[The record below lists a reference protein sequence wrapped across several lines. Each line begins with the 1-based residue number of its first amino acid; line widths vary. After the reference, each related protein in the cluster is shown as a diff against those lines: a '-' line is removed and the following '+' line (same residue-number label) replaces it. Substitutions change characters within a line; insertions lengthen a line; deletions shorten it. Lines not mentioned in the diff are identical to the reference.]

1 MVFRSI
7 CTIFAGSNPTINNY
21 KTMKRTILL
30 FLSVMMTVIMTA
42 GDVTPQQ
49 ALQQAQKFLQQ
60 TPSGMKRSQ
69 AEVPQLKM
77 AGRVSGLYVFNAE
90 QNQGY
95 VIVSNDDR
103 TTPILGYSETGTL
116 DPDNM
121 PCNMCAWLQ
130 GYADEIAWLNEHNVQ
145 PITIPVGR
153 RTPSAVKTPIAPLV
167 KTHWNQN
174 SPYNDNCP
182 EYTEGYKAATGCV
195 ATAMAQVMKYHE
207 YANMLPD
214 EIPGYTTGSYS
225 IPVAALPRTTFDWD
239 NMKTEYTF
247 SYNSTTEQ
255 YDIPD
260 FTNDEG
266 KAVALLMQYCGAAVK
281 MDYGY
286 ESSAYLDIIADV
298 LKNYF
303 GYNATTQTAARS
315 VYSYAEWIEIIYH
328 ELKQGRPVLYGGQ
341 SSGGGHE
348 FVCDGY
354 QGEDFF
360 HINWGWGGL
369 SDNYFKLS
377 ALDSDQQGIGGSS
390 STDGYYYGQVAVI
403 GLQKPSDEGTV
414 LGIEPHNIN
423 LTCSSISCVDGAAVG
438 EEVDIT
444 LNVINNTDQDFSGD
458 IYVGI
463 KYDESSFGLLAGSL
477 FEISAWGTKNCTVK
491 TTFNNEGTY
500 NLVFFFPNQYGTYF
514 TDGQV
519 RKTITITAGGG
530 GLPTSDDVD
539 LTASVKSIENANA
552 GLTEV
557 YGTANDKDINAVI
570 TITNPSATTNYY
582 GTFVV
587 YMRSVD
593 YPDYYYYNW
602 RNIWIPA
609 GGSYDFKYTASDM
622 YLPLNY
628 QFSTFYQKAGALT
641 TETNIGSAFSFLPGI
656 LAYQADG
663 TKSAVKATSSYSV
676 PANAVAV
683 DMSGAG
689 VTTVTKNSNPN
700 TLYILKKSDS
710 VPGGL
715 DNVVTLN
722 NDGSYSSKEITLT
735 DGNDFYSPID
745 FTAKDIEFTYANDR
759 WADGANGWNTIML
772 PFDVTSVTA
781 NGTDID
787 WFHSGS
793 ETNKQFWLKKFVSD
807 EPGVV
812 NFDFTNEMKANT
824 PYIIALPGNHWSS
837 DYDLSG
843 KTIKFI
849 GQDVTIHKN
858 GELSSVTGSNYRF
871 IGTTVTDATSDIYII
886 NDAGNQFV
894 LDDGCAPFRA
904 YFKPGTFDS
913 AVTSLS
919 INNGGGTTGI
929 ETMSEVRG
937 VMSDVWYDL
946 QGRRV
951 ENPTKGVYIKNGK
964 LFIKK

>member
-1 MVFRSI
+1 
-7 CTIFAGSNPTINNY
+7 
-21 KTMKRTILL
+21 
-30 FLSVMMTVIMTA
+30 MMTVIMTA

-77 AGRVSGLYVFNAE
+77 AGRISGLYVFNAE

-103 TTPILGYSETGTL
+103 TAPILGYSETGTL

-121 PCNMCAWLQ
+121 PCNMRAWLQ
-130 GYADEIAWLNEHNVQ
+130 GYADEIAWLNEHNIQ
-145 PITIPVGR
+145 LTGIATLPR
-153 RTPSAVKTPIAPLV
+153 RTPSAVKAPIAPLV
-167 KTHWNQN
+167 KTHWNQG

-182 EYTEGYKAATGCV
+182 EYTSGEKSVTGCV
-195 ATAMAQVMKYHE
+195 ATAMAQAMYYHQF
-207 YANMLPD
+207 ANMTG
-214 EIPGYTTGSYS
+214 EIPGYTTGSYG
-225 IPVAALPRTTFDWD
+225 INVAALPAVDFDWA
-239 NMKTEYTF
+239 NMQLEYTG
-247 SYNSTTEQ
+247 SETDEQ
-255 YDIPD
+255 
-260 FTNDEG
+260 
-266 KAVALLMQYCGAAVK
+266 KAAVALLMQYCGAAVE
-281 MDYGY
+281 MDYGP
-286 ESSAYLDIIADV
+286 ESGASLSIIANV

-328 ELKQGRPVLYGGQ
+328 ELKQKRPVLYGGQ

-360 HINWGWGGL
+360 HINWGWSGI

-377 ALDSDQQGIGGSS
+377 ALDPDQQGIGGST

-414 LGIEPHNIN
+414 LGIEPHKIN
-423 LTCSSISCVDGAAVG
+423 LTCSSISCVDEAAVG

-444 LNVINNTDQDFSGD
+444 LNVTNNTNQDFSGD

-491 TTFNNEGTY
+491 ATFNNEGTY
-500 NLVFFFPNQYGTYF
+500 NLVFFFPNQYGNYF

-582 GTFVV
+582 GTYIVF
-587 YMRSVD
+587 MRSVA
-593 YPDYYYYNW
+593 YPDDCYYYYW

-609 GGSYDFKYTASDM
+609 GGSYDFMFKAPGY
-622 YLPLNY
+622 PLNLDY

-656 LAYQADG
+656 FAYQADG
-663 TKSAVKATSSYSV
+663 TKTSTKAVGTNY
-676 PANAVAV
+676 NALDDILAV
-683 DMSGAG
+683 DMSGSGITSATSAEPNCLFIIGDGDESPIG
-689 VTTVTKNSNPN
+689 V
-700 TLYILKKSDS
+700 
-710 VPGGL
+710 G
-715 DNVVTLN
+715 NVVVKS
-722 NDGSYSSKEITLT
+722 GSSYTATNIELT
-735 DGNDFYSPID
+735 DGSDFYSPVD
-745 FTAKDIEFTYANDR
+745 FTATNIVFTYNNNR
-759 WADGANGWNTIML
+759 WADGTNGWNTIML
-772 PFDVTSVTA
+772 PYDVSFVKADETI
-781 NGTDID
+781 ID
-787 WFHSGS
+787 WFHSS
-793 ETNKQFWLKKFVSD
+793 TQTDKQFWVKQFVSD

-812 NFDFTNEMKANT
+812 NFGFADEMKANT
-824 PYIIALPGNHWSS
+824 PYIVALPGDHWG
-837 DYDLSG
+837 DAYNLSG

-849 GQDVTIHKN
+849 GQNVTVHKN
-858 GELSSVTGSNYRF
+858 GEMHSVTGTNYRF
-871 IGTTVTDATSDIYII
+871 IGTTVKDATSDIYTI
-886 NDAGNQFV
+886 NDDGNLFV

-904 YFKPGTFDS
+904 YFKSGTYDS
-913 AVTSLS
+913 TVSSLS
-919 INNGGGTTGI
+919 IGNGGGTTGI
-929 ETMSEVRG
+929 ETMSDVRDM
-937 VMSDVWYDL
+937 MSDVWYDL

>member
-1 MVFRSI
+1 
-7 CTIFAGSNPTINNY
+7 
-21 KTMKRTILL
+21 MKRTILL
-30 FLSVMMTVIMTA
+30 FLLVMMTVIMTA

-60 TPSGMKRSQ
+60 TPLGMKRSQ

-103 TTPILGYSETGTL
+103 TAPILGYSETGTL

-121 PCNMCAWLQ
+121 PCNMRAWLQ
-130 GYADEIAWLNEHNVQ
+130 GYADEIAWLNEHNIQ
-145 PITIPVGR
+145 LTGIATLPR

-225 IPVAALPRTTFDWD
+225 IPVAALPRTTFDWA
-239 NMKTEYTF
+239 NMLNEYTF

-255 YDIPD
+255 YDIPN
-260 FTNDEG
+260 FTDDEG
-266 KAVALLMQYCGAAVK
+266 KAVAKLMQYCGAAVE
-281 MDYGY
+281 MDYGPS
-286 ESSAYLDIIADV
+286 SSAILSIIADV
-298 LKNYF
+298 MKNVF
-303 GYNATTQTAARS
+303 GYNATTQTAPRS

-360 HINWGWGGL
+360 HINWGWGGM

-390 STDGYYYGQVAVI
+390 STDGYHYGQIAVV

-414 LGIEPHNIN
+414 LDIEPHNIN
-423 LTCSSISCVDGAAVG
+423 LTCSSISCVDEAAVG

-444 LNVINNTDQDFSGD
+444 LNVTNKMDQDFSGD

-463 KYDESSFGLLAGSL
+463 RYGDSEPYSFGLLAGSL
-477 FEISAWGTKNCTVK
+477 FEISAHGTKDCTVK
-491 TTFNNEGTY
+491 ATFNNEGTY
-500 NLVFFFPNQYGTYF
+500 NLVFFYPNQYGSYF
-514 TDGQV
+514 TDTQV

-552 GLTEV
+552 GMTEV

-582 GTFVV
+582 GKV
-587 YMRSVD
+587 YVYLRPVA
-593 YPDYYYYNW
+593 YPEAYYYYW
-602 RNIWIPA
+602 RYLWIPA
-609 GGSYDFKYTASDM
+609 GGSYDFKFTASG
-622 YLPLNY
+622 YPLNLDY
-628 QFSTFYQKAGALT
+628 QFSTSYQKAGAFT
-641 TETNIGSAFSFLPGI
+641 SETNIGSAFSFLPGI
-656 LAYQADG
+656 FAYTADG
-663 TKSAVKATSSYSV
+663 TKTATKATGTFYDA
-676 PANAVAV
+676 PNDIFAV
-683 DMSGAG
+683 DISGAG
-689 VTTVTKNSNPN
+689 ITSATSAEPN
-700 TLYILKKSDS
+700 CLFIIGNGEDSPIGVGNTIVKSGSTYTATNIELK
-710 VPGGL
+710 
-715 DNVVTLN
+715 
-722 NDGSYSSKEITLT
+722 DGY
-735 DGNDFYSPID
+735 DFYSPVD
-745 FTAKDIEFTYANDR
+745 FTASNIEFTYYNDR
-759 WADGANGWNTIML
+759 WADGTNGWNTIML
-772 PFDVTSVTA
+772 PYDVSYVKA
-781 NGTDID
+781 GEAVID
-787 WFHSGS
+787 WFHSS
-793 ETNKQFWLKKFVSD
+793 SDTDKQFWVKEFVSD

-812 NFDFTNEMKANT
+812 NFGFAEEMKANT
-824 PYIIALPGNHWSS
+824 PYIIALPGNHWGAE
-837 DYDLSG
+837 YDLSG
-843 KTIKFI
+843 KEIKFI
-849 GQDVTIHKN
+849 GQDVTVHKN
-858 GELSSVTGSNYRF
+858 GEMQSVTGTNYRF
-871 IGTTVTDATSDIYII
+871 IGTTVTDATSDIYTI
-886 NDAGNQFV
+886 NAEGNQFV
-894 LDDGCAPFRA
+894 QDDSCAPFRA

-913 AVTSLS
+913 AVGSLS
-919 INNGGGTTGI
+919 IGNGDETTGI
-929 ETMSEVRG
+929 KEIDNGKLTIDNWAG
-937 VMSDVWYDL
+937 AWYDL

-951 ENPTKGVYIKNGK
+951 ENPTKGVYIKNGR

>member
-1 MVFRSI
+1 
-7 CTIFAGSNPTINNY
+7 
-21 KTMKRTILL
+21 MKRTILL

-77 AGRVSGLYVFNAE
+77 AGRISGLYVFNAE

-103 TTPILGYSETGTL
+103 TAPILGYSETGSL

-121 PCNMCAWLQ
+121 PCNMRAWLQ
-130 GYADEIAWLNEHNVQ
+130 GYADEIAWLNEHNIQ
-145 PITIPVGR
+145 LTGIATLPR
-153 RTPSAVKTPIAPLV
+153 RTASAVKEPIAPLV
-167 KTHWNQN
+167 KTHWNQG

-182 EYTEGYKAATGCV
+182 EYTSGEKSVTGCV
-195 ATAMAQVMKYHE
+195 ATAMAQAMYYHQF
-207 YANMLPD
+207 ANMTG

-225 IPVAALPRTTFDWD
+225 INVAALPAVDFDWA
-239 NMKTEYTF
+239 NMQLEYTG
-247 SYNSTTEQ
+247 SETDEQ
-255 YDIPD
+255 
-260 FTNDEG
+260 
-266 KAVALLMQYCGAAVK
+266 KAAVALLMQYCGAAVE
-281 MDYGY
+281 MDYGP
-286 ESSAYLDIIADV
+286 ESGASLSIIANV

-328 ELKQGRPVLYGGQ
+328 ELKQKRPVLYGGQ

-360 HINWGWGGL
+360 HINWGWGGI

-377 ALDSDQQGIGGSS
+377 ALDPDQQGIGGSS

-414 LGIEPHNIN
+414 LGVEPHNIN
-423 LTCSSISCVDGAAVG
+423 LTCSSISCVDVAAVG

-444 LNVINNTDQDFSGD
+444 LNVTNNTNQEFSGD

-463 KYDESSFGLLAGSL
+463 RYGDSEPYGFGLLAGSL
-477 FEISAWGTKNCTVK
+477 FEIAAWGTKNCTVK
-491 TTFNNEGTY
+491 AAFSSAGTY
-500 NLVFFFPNQYGTYF
+500 NLVFFYPTQYGNYY
-514 TDGQV
+514 TDGVV

-530 GLPTSDDVD
+530 ALPTSDDID
-539 LTASVKSIENANA
+539 LTVSVKSIENANA

-570 TITNPSATTNYY
+570 TITNPSATANYY

-587 YMRSVD
+587 FMRPVA

-602 RNIWIPA
+602 NNIWIPA
-609 GGSYDFKYTASDM
+609 GGSYDFMFKAPGYP
-622 YLPLNY
+622 LNLNY

-656 LAYQADG
+656 FAYQADG
-663 TKSAVKATSSYSV
+663 TKTSTKAVGTNY
-676 PANAVAV
+676 NALDDILAV
-683 DMSGAG
+683 DMSGSGITSATSAEPNCLFIIGDGDESPIG
-689 VTTVTKNSNPN
+689 V
-700 TLYILKKSDS
+700 
-710 VPGGL
+710 G
-715 DNVVTLN
+715 NVVVKS
-722 NDGSYSSKEITLT
+722 GSSYTATNIELT
-735 DGNDFYSPID
+735 DGSDFYSPVD
-745 FTAKDIEFTYANDR
+745 FTASNIEFTYYNDR
-759 WADGANGWNTIML
+759 WADGTNGWNTIML
-772 PFDVTSVTA
+772 PYDVSFVKADETI
-781 NGTDID
+781 ID
-787 WFHSGS
+787 WFHSS
-793 ETNKQFWLKKFVSD
+793 TQTDKQFWVKQFVSD

-812 NFDFTNEMKANT
+812 NFGFADEMKANT
-824 PYIIALPGNHWSS
+824 PYIVALPGDHWG
-837 DYDLSG
+837 DAYNLSG

-849 GQDVTIHKN
+849 GQNVTVHKN
-858 GELSSVTGSNYRF
+858 GEMHSVTGTNYRF
-871 IGTTVTDATSDIYII
+871 IGTTVKDATSDIYTI
-886 NDAGNQFV
+886 NDDGNLFV

-904 YFKPGTFDS
+904 YFKSGTYDS
-913 AVTSLS
+913 TVSSLS
-919 INNGGGTTGI
+919 IGNGGGTTGI
-929 ETMSEVRG
+929 ETMSDVRG
-937 VMSDVWYDL
+937 MMSDVWYDL
-946 QGRRV
+946 QGRCV

>member
-1 MVFRSI
+1 
-7 CTIFAGSNPTINNY
+7 
-21 KTMKRTILL
+21 MKRTILL

-103 TTPILGYSETGTL
+103 TAPILGYSETGTL

-121 PCNMCAWLQ
+121 PCNMRAWLQ
-130 GYADEIAWLNEHNVQ
+130 GYADEIAWLNEHNIQ
-145 PITIPVGR
+145 LTGIATLPR
-153 RTPSAVKTPIAPLV
+153 RTASAVKAPIAPLV
-167 KTHWNQN
+167 QTHWNQG

-182 EYTEGYKAATGCV
+182 EYKSGEKSVTGCV
-195 ATAMAQVMKYHE
+195 ATAMAQAMYYHQF
-207 YANMLPD
+207 ANMTG
-214 EIPGYTTGSYS
+214 EIPGYTTGSYG
-225 IPVAALPRTTFDWD
+225 INVAALPAVDFDWA
-239 NMKTEYTF
+239 NMQLEYTG
-247 SYNSTTEQ
+247 SETDEQ
-255 YDIPD
+255 
-260 FTNDEG
+260 
-266 KAVALLMQYCGAAVK
+266 KAAVAKLMQYCGAAVE
-281 MDYGY
+281 MDYGP
-286 ESSAYLDIIADV
+286 SSGASLSIIANV
-298 LKNYF
+298 MKNCF

-315 VYSYAEWIEIIYH
+315 VYSYVEWIEIIYH

-390 STDGYYYGQVAVI
+390 STDGYYYGQVAVV

-444 LNVINNTDQDFSGD
+444 LNVTNNTNQDFSGD

-500 NLVFFFPNQYGTYF
+500 NLVFFYPTKFGNYY
-514 TDGQV
+514 TDGVV

-530 GLPTSDDVD
+530 GLPTSDNIE
-539 LTASVKSIENANA
+539 LTASVKSIEYANA
-552 GLTEV
+552 GMTEV

-570 TITNPSATTNYY
+570 TITNPSATANYY
-582 GTFVV
+582 GTYIV
-587 YMRSVD
+587 YMRSVA
-593 YPDYYYYNW
+593 YPDGCYYYCWN
-602 RNIWIPA
+602 NIWIPA
-609 GGSYDFKYTASDM
+609 GGSYDFMFKAPGY
-622 YLPLNY
+622 PLNLDY
-628 QFSTFYQKAGALT
+628 QFSTSYQKAGALT

-656 LAYQADG
+656 FAYQADG
-663 TKSAVKATSSYSV
+663 TKTATKAAGTFYGA
-676 PANAVAV
+676 PDDIFAV
-683 DMSGAG
+683 DISGAG
-689 VTTVTKNSNPN
+689 ITAATSAEPN
-700 TLYILKKSDS
+700 CLFIIGNGEDSPIGVGNTIVKS
-710 VPGGL
+710 
-715 DNVVTLN
+715 
-722 NDGSYSSKEITLT
+722 GSSYTATNIELT
-735 DGNDFYSPID
+735 DGNDFYSPVD
-745 FTAKDIEFTYANDR
+745 FTASNIEFTYYNDR
-759 WADGANGWNTIML
+759 WADGTNGWNTIML

-793 ETNKQFWLKKFVSD
+793 ETNKQFWLKKFTGDDTSTPKVY
-807 EPGVV
+807 
-812 NFDFTNEMKANT
+812 FDYTDEMKANT
-824 PYIIALPGNHWSS
+824 PYIIALPGNHWGAE
-837 DYDLSG
+837 YDLSG
-843 KTIKFI
+843 KDIKFI
-849 GQDVTIHKN
+849 GQDVTVHKN
-858 GELSSVTGSNYRF
+858 GEMQSVTGTNYRF
-871 IGTTVTDATSDIYII
+871 IGTTVTDATSDIYTI
-886 NDAGNQFV
+886 NAAGNKFET
-894 LDDGCAPFRA
+894 DNGCAPFRA
-904 YFKPGTFDS
+904 YFKSGTYDS
-913 AVTSLS
+913 TVSSLS
-919 INNGGGTTGI
+919 IGNGGGTTGI
-929 ETMSEVRG
+929 ETMSDVRS

-951 ENPTKGVYIKNGK
+951 ENPTKGVYIKNGRK
-964 LFIKK
+964 VVIK

>member
-1 MVFRSI
+1 MSLIIFN
-7 CTIFAGSNPTINNY
+7 FAGSNPTINNY

-103 TTPILGYSETGTL
+103 TAPILGYSETGTL

-121 PCNMCAWLQ
+121 PCNMRAWLQ
-130 GYADEIAWLNEHNVQ
+130 GYADEIAWLNEHNIQ
-145 PITIPVGR
+145 LTGIATLPR
-153 RTPSAVKTPIAPLV
+153 RTPSAVKAPIAPLV
-167 KTHWNQN
+167 KTHWNQG
-174 SPYNDNCP
+174 SPYNDKCP
-182 EYTEGYKAATGCV
+182 EYKSGEKSVTGCV
-195 ATAMAQVMKYHE
+195 ATAMAQAMYYHQF
-207 YANMLPD
+207 ANMTG
-214 EIPGYTTGSYS
+214 EIPGYTTGSYG
-225 IPVAALPRTTFDWD
+225 INVAALPAVDFDWA
-239 NMKTEYTF
+239 NMQLEYTG
-247 SYNSTTEQ
+247 SETDEQ
-255 YDIPD
+255 
-260 FTNDEG
+260 
-266 KAVALLMQYCGAAVK
+266 KAAVAKLMQYCGAAVE
-281 MDYGY
+281 MDYGP
-286 ESSAYLDIIADV
+286 SSGASLSIIANV
-298 LKNYF
+298 MKNCF

-423 LTCSSISCVDGAAVG
+423 LTCSSISCVDAAAVG

-444 LNVINNTDQDFSGD
+444 LKVTNNTNQDFSGD

-500 NLVFFFPNQYGTYF
+500 NLVFFYPTKFGNYY
-514 TDGQV
+514 TDGVV

-530 GLPTSDDVD
+530 GLPTSDNIE
-539 LTASVKSIENANA
+539 LTASVKSIEYANA
-552 GLTEV
+552 GMTEV

-570 TITNPSATTNYY
+570 TITNPSATANYY
-582 GTFVV
+582 GTYIV
-587 YMRSVD
+587 YMRSVA
-593 YPDYYYYNW
+593 YPDGCYYYCWN
-602 RNIWIPA
+602 NIWIPA
-609 GGSYDFKYTASDM
+609 GGSYDFMFKAPGY
-622 YLPLNY
+622 PLNLDY
-628 QFSTFYQKAGALT
+628 QFSTLYQKAGAFT
-641 TETNIGSAFSFLPGI
+641 SETNIGSAFSFLPGI
-656 LAYQADG
+656 FAYQADG
-663 TKSAVKATSSYSV
+663 TKTATKAAGTFYGA
-676 PANAVAV
+676 PDDIFAV
-683 DMSGAG
+683 DISGAG
-689 VTTVTKNSNPN
+689 ITAATSAEPN
-700 TLYILKKSDS
+700 CLFIIGNGEDSPIGVGNTIVKS
-710 VPGGL
+710 
-715 DNVVTLN
+715 
-722 NDGSYSSKEITLT
+722 GSSYTATNIELT
-735 DGNDFYSPID
+735 DGNDFYSPVD
-745 FTAKDIEFTYANDR
+745 FTASNIEFTYYNDR
-759 WADGANGWNTIML
+759 WADGTNGWNTIML

-793 ETNKQFWLKKFVSD
+793 ETNKQFWLKKFTGDDTSTPKVY
-807 EPGVV
+807 
-812 NFDFTNEMKANT
+812 FDYTDEMKANT
-824 PYIIALPGNHWSS
+824 PYIIALPGNHWGAE
-837 DYDLSG
+837 YDLSG
-843 KTIKFI
+843 KDIKFI
-849 GQDVTIHKN
+849 GQDVTVHKN
-858 GELSSVTGSNYRF
+858 GEMQSVTGTNYRF
-871 IGTTVTDATSDIYII
+871 IGTTVTDATSDIYTI
-886 NDAGNQFV
+886 NAAGNKFET
-894 LDDGCAPFRA
+894 DNGCAPFRA
-904 YFKPGTFDS
+904 YFKSGTYDS
-913 AVTSLS
+913 TVSSLS
-919 INNGGGTTGI
+919 IGNGGGTTGI
-929 ETMSEVRG
+929 ETMSDVRS

-951 ENPTKGVYIKNGK
+951 ENPTKGVYIKNGRK
-964 LFIKK
+964 VVIK

>member
-1 MVFRSI
+1 MSLIIFN
-7 CTIFAGSNPTINNY
+7 FAGSNPTINNY

-77 AGRVSGLYVFNAE
+77 VGRVSGLYVFNAE

-103 TTPILGYSETGTL
+103 TAPILGYSETGTL

-121 PCNMCAWLQ
+121 PCNMRAWLQ
-130 GYADEIAWLNEHNVQ
+130 GYADEIAWLNEHNIQ
-145 PITIPVGR
+145 LTGIATLPR
-153 RTPSAVKTPIAPLV
+153 RTPSAVKAPIAPLV

-195 ATAMAQVMKYHE
+195 ATAMAQAMYYHQF
-207 YANMLPD
+207 ANMTG

-225 IPVAALPRTTFDWD
+225 INVAALPAVDFDWA
-239 NMKTEYTF
+239 NMQLEYTG
-247 SYNSTTEQ
+247 SETDEQ
-255 YDIPD
+255 
-260 FTNDEG
+260 
-266 KAVALLMQYCGAAVK
+266 KAAVAKLMQYCGAAVK

-315 VYSYAEWIEIIYH
+315 VYSYAEWIEIVYH

-390 STDGYYYGQVAVI
+390 STDGYYYGQVAVV

-423 LTCSSISCVDGAAVG
+423 LTCSSISCVDEAAVG

-491 TTFNNEGTY
+491 ATFNNEGTY
-500 NLVFFFPNQYGTYF
+500 NLVFFYPNQYGTYS
-514 TDGQV
+514 TNGQV

-530 GLPTSDDVD
+530 GLPTSDDIE
-539 LTASVKSIENANA
+539 LTASIKSIENANA
-552 GLTEV
+552 GMTEV

-656 LAYQADG
+656 FAYQADG

-735 DGNDFYSPID
+735 DGNDFYPPVD
-745 FTAKDIEFTYANDR
+745 FTVTNIEFTYDNDR
-759 WADGANGWNTIML
+759 WADGTNGWNTIML
-772 PFDVTSVTA
+772 PYDVSYVKA
-781 NGTDID
+781 DEAIID
-787 WFHSGS
+787 WFHSS
-793 ETNKQFWLKKFVSD
+793 SDTDKQFWVKKFTGDDTSTPKVY
-807 EPGVV
+807 
-812 NFDFTNEMKANT
+812 FDYTDEMKANT
-824 PYIIALPGNHWSS
+824 PYIIALPGNHWGSE
-837 DYDLSG
+837 YDLSG

-904 YFKPGTFDS
+904 YFKPGIFDS

-929 ETMSEVRG
+929 ETMSDVRG
-937 VMSDVWYDL
+937 MMSDVWYDL

-951 ENPTKGVYIKNGK
+951 ENPTKGVYIKNGRK
-964 LFIKK
+964 VVIK

>member
-1 MVFRSI
+1 MSLIIFN
-7 CTIFAGSNPTINNY
+7 FAGSNPTINNY

-103 TTPILGYSETGTL
+103 TAPILGYSETGTL

-121 PCNMCAWLQ
+121 PCNMRAWLQ
-130 GYADEIAWLNEHNVQ
+130 GYADEIAWLNEHNIQ
-145 PITIPVGR
+145 LTGIATLPR
-153 RTPSAVKTPIAPLV
+153 RTASAVKEPIAPLV
-167 KTHWNQN
+167 KTHWNQG

-182 EYTEGYKAATGCV
+182 EYTSGEKSVTGCV
-195 ATAMAQVMKYHE
+195 ATAMAQAMYYHQF
-207 YANMLPD
+207 ANMTG
-214 EIPGYTTGSYS
+214 EIPGYTTGSYG
-225 IPVAALPRTTFDWD
+225 INVAALPAVDFDWA
-239 NMKTEYTF
+239 NMQLEYTG
-247 SYNSTTEQ
+247 SETDEQ
-255 YDIPD
+255 
-260 FTNDEG
+260 
-266 KAVALLMQYCGAAVK
+266 KAAVALLMQYCGAAVE
-281 MDYGY
+281 MDYGP
-286 ESSAYLDIIADV
+286 SSGASLSIIANA

-328 ELKQGRPVLYGGQ
+328 ELKQKRPVLYGGQ

-360 HINWGWGGL
+360 HINWGWGGI

-377 ALDSDQQGIGGSS
+377 ALDPDQQGIGGSS

-423 LTCSSISCVDGAAVG
+423 LTCSSISCVDAAAVG

-444 LNVINNTDQDFSGD
+444 LNVTNNTNQEFSGD

-463 KYDESSFGLLAGSL
+463 KYDESSFGLFAGSL
-477 FEISAWGTKNCTVK
+477 FEIAAWGTKNCTVK
-491 TTFNNEGTY
+491 AAFSSAGTY
-500 NLVFFFPNQYGTYF
+500 NLVFFYPTQYGNYY
-514 TDGQV
+514 TDGVV

-530 GLPTSDDVD
+530 GLPTSDDID
-539 LTASVKSIENANA
+539 LTVSVKSIENANA

-582 GTFVV
+582 GTYIVF
-587 YMRSVD
+587 MRSVA
-593 YPDYYYYNW
+593 YPDDCYYYYW

-609 GGSYDFKYTASDM
+609 GGSYDFMFKAPGY
-622 YLPLNY
+622 PLNLDY

-656 LAYQADG
+656 FAYQADG
-663 TKSAVKATSSYSV
+663 TKTATKAAGTFYDAPDDIFAVDISGSGITVATSAEPNCLFIIGDGDESPTGVGNTIVKSGSSYT
-676 PANAVAV
+676 A
-683 DMSGAG
+683 
-689 VTTVTKNSNPN
+689 SN
-700 TLYILKKSDS
+700 IK
-710 VPGGL
+710 
-715 DNVVTLN
+715 
-722 NDGSYSSKEITLT
+722 LT
-735 DGNDFYSPID
+735 DGSDFYSPVD
-745 FTAKDIEFTYANDR
+745 FTASNIEFTYNNNR
-759 WADGANGWNTIML
+759 WADGEKGWNTIML
-772 PFDVTSVTA
+772 PYDVTLVKA
-781 NGTDID
+781 DDAIID
-787 WFHSGS
+787 WFHSS
-793 ETNKQFWLKKFVSD
+793 SDTDKQFWVKEFVSD

-812 NFDFTNEMKANT
+812 NFGFADEMKANT
-824 PYIIALPGNHWSS
+824 PYIIALPGNHWGSE
-837 DYDLSG
+837 YDLSG

-849 GQDVTIHKN
+849 GQDVTVHKN
-858 GELSSVTGSNYRF
+858 GEMQSVTGTNYRF
-871 IGTTVTDATSDIYII
+871 IGTTVTDATSDIYTI
-886 NDAGNQFV
+886 NDDGNLFV

-904 YFKPGTFDS
+904 YFKSGTYDS
-913 AVTSLS
+913 TVSSLS
-919 INNGGGTTGI
+919 IGNGGGTTGI
-929 ETMSEVRG
+929 ETMSDVRG
-937 VMSDVWYDL
+937 MMSDVWYDL

>member
-1 MVFRSI
+1 
-7 CTIFAGSNPTINNY
+7 
-21 KTMKRTILL
+21 MKRTILL

-60 TPSGMKRSQ
+60 TPLGMKRSQ

-103 TTPILGYSETGTL
+103 TAPILGYSETGTL

-121 PCNMCAWLQ
+121 PCNMRAWLQ
-130 GYADEIAWLNEHNVQ
+130 GYADEIAWLNEHNIQ
-145 PITIPVGR
+145 PITVPVVR

-167 KTHWNQN
+167 KTHWDQG

-225 IPVAALPRTTFDWD
+225 IPVAALPRTTFDWA
-239 NMKTEYTF
+239 NMLNEYTF

-255 YDIPD
+255 YDIPN
-260 FTNDEG
+260 FTDDEG
-266 KAVALLMQYCGAAVK
+266 KAVAKLMQYCGAAVE
-281 MDYGY
+281 MDYGPS
-286 ESSAYLDIIADV
+286 SSAILSIIADV
-298 LKNYF
+298 MKNVF
-303 GYNATTQTAARS
+303 GYNATTQTAPRS

-328 ELKQGRPVLYGGQ
+328 ELKQGRPVLYSGQ

-360 HINWGWGGL
+360 HINWGWGGM

-390 STDGYYYGQVAVI
+390 STDGYHYGQIAVV

-414 LGIEPHNIN
+414 LDIEPHNIN
-423 LTCSSISCVDGAAVG
+423 LTCSSISCVDEAAVG

-444 LNVINNTDQDFSGD
+444 LTVTNNTDQDFSGD

-463 KYDESSFGLLAGSL
+463 KYGESSFGLLAGSL

-500 NLVFFFPNQYGTYF
+500 NLVFFYPNQYGSYF
-514 TDGQV
+514 TDTQV

-552 GLTEV
+552 GMTEV

-582 GTFVV
+582 GKV
-587 YMRSVD
+587 YVYLRPVA
-593 YPDYYYYNW
+593 YPEAYYYYW
-602 RNIWIPA
+602 RYLWIPA
-609 GGSYDFKYTASDM
+609 GGSYDFKFTASG
-622 YLPLNY
+622 YPLNLDY

-641 TETNIGSAFSFLPGI
+641 SETNIGSAFSFLPGI

-663 TKSAVKATSSYSV
+663 TKTATKAAGTFYGV
-676 PANAVAV
+676 PDDIFAV
-683 DMSGAG
+683 DISGAG
-689 VTTVTKNSNPN
+689 ITAATSAEPN
-700 TLYILKKSDS
+700 CLFIIGDGDESPIGVGNTIVKS
-710 VPGGL
+710 GL
-715 DNVVTLN
+715 TYTATNI
-722 NDGSYSSKEITLT
+722 ELT
-735 DGNDFYSPID
+735 DGNDFYSPVD
-745 FTAKDIEFTYANDR
+745 FTASNIEFTYYNDR
-759 WADGANGWNTIML
+759 WADGTNGWNTIML
-772 PFDVTSVTA
+772 PYDVSYVKA
-781 NGTDID
+781 GEAVID
-787 WFHSGS
+787 WFHSS
-793 ETNKQFWLKKFVSD
+793 SDTDKQFWVKQFVSD

-812 NFDFTNEMKANT
+812 NFGFAEEMKANT
-824 PYIIALPGNHWSS
+824 PYIIALPGNHWGAE
-837 DYDLSG
+837 YDLSG
-843 KTIKFI
+843 KDIKFI
-849 GQDVTIHKN
+849 GQDVTVHKN
-858 GELSSVTGSNYRF
+858 GEMQSVTGTNYRF
-871 IGTTVTDATSDIYII
+871 IGTTVTDATSDIYTI
-886 NDAGNQFV
+886 NAEGNQFV
-894 LDDGCAPFRA
+894 QDDSCAPFRA

-913 AVTSLS
+913 AVGSLS
-919 INNGGGTTGI
+919 IGNGDETTGI
-929 ETMSEVRG
+929 KEIDNGQLTIDNWAG
-937 VMSDVWYDL
+937 AWYDL

-951 ENPTKGVYIKNGK
+951 ENPTKGVYIKNGR

>member
-1 MVFRSI
+1 MSLIIFN
-7 CTIFAGSNPTINNY
+7 FAGSNPTINNY

-103 TTPILGYSETGTL
+103 TAPILGYSETGTL

-121 PCNMCAWLQ
+121 PCNMRAWLQ
-130 GYADEIAWLNEHNVQ
+130 GYADEIAWLNEHNIQ
-145 PITIPVGR
+145 LTGIATLPR
-153 RTPSAVKTPIAPLV
+153 RTPSAVKAPIAPLV
-167 KTHWNQN
+167 KTHWNQG
-174 SPYNDNCP
+174 SPYNDKCP
-182 EYTEGYKAATGCV
+182 EYKSGEKSVTGCV
-195 ATAMAQVMKYHE
+195 ATAMAQAMYYHQF
-207 YANMLPD
+207 ANMTG
-214 EIPGYTTGSYS
+214 EIPGYTTGSYG
-225 IPVAALPRTTFDWD
+225 INVAALPAVDFDWA
-239 NMKTEYTF
+239 NMQLEYTG
-247 SYNSTTEQ
+247 SETDEQ
-255 YDIPD
+255 
-260 FTNDEG
+260 
-266 KAVALLMQYCGAAVK
+266 KAAVAKLMQYCGAAVE
-281 MDYGY
+281 MDYGP
-286 ESSAYLDIIADV
+286 SSGASLSIIANV
-298 LKNYF
+298 MKNCF

-390 STDGYYYGQVAVI
+390 STDGYYYGQVAVV

-444 LNVINNTDQDFSGD
+444 LNVTNNTNQDFSGD

-477 FEISAWGTKNCTVK
+477 FEISAWVTKNCTVK

-500 NLVFFFPNQYGTYF
+500 NLVFFYPTKFGNYY
-514 TDGQV
+514 TDGVV

-530 GLPTSDDVD
+530 GLPTSDNIE
-539 LTASVKSIENANA
+539 LTASVKSIEYANA
-552 GLTEV
+552 GMTEV

-570 TITNPSATTNYY
+570 TITNPSATANYY
-582 GTFVV
+582 GTYIV
-587 YMRSVD
+587 YMRSVA
-593 YPDYYYYNW
+593 YPDGCYYYCWN
-602 RNIWIPA
+602 NIWIPA
-609 GGSYDFKYTASDM
+609 GGSYDFMFKAPGY
-622 YLPLNY
+622 PLNLDY
-628 QFSTFYQKAGALT
+628 QFSTSYQKAGALT

-656 LAYQADG
+656 FAYQADG
-663 TKSAVKATSSYSV
+663 TKTATKAAGTFYGA
-676 PANAVAV
+676 PDDIFAV
-683 DMSGAG
+683 DISGAG
-689 VTTVTKNSNPN
+689 ITAATSAEPN
-700 TLYILKKSDS
+700 CLFIIGNGEDSPIGVGNTIVKS
-710 VPGGL
+710 
-715 DNVVTLN
+715 
-722 NDGSYSSKEITLT
+722 GSSYTATNIELT
-735 DGNDFYSPID
+735 DGNDFYSPVD
-745 FTAKDIEFTYANDR
+745 FTASNIEFTYYNDR
-759 WADGANGWNTIML
+759 WADGTNGWNTIML

-807 EPGVV
+807 DPGVV
-812 NFDFTNEMKANT
+812 NFGFADEMKANT
-824 PYIIALPGNHWSS
+824 PYIIALPGNHWGAE
-837 DYDLSG
+837 YDLSG
-843 KTIKFI
+843 KDIKFI
-849 GQDVTIHKN
+849 GQDVTVHKN
-858 GELSSVTGSNYRF
+858 GEMQSVTGTNYRF
-871 IGTTVTDATSDIYII
+871 IGTTVTDATSDIYTI
-886 NDAGNQFV
+886 NATGNKFET
-894 LDDGCAPFRA
+894 DNGCAPFRA
-904 YFKPGTFDS
+904 YFKSGTYDS
-913 AVTSLS
+913 TVSSLS
-919 INNGGGTTGI
+919 IGNGGGTTGI
-929 ETMSEVRG
+929 ETMSDVRS

-951 ENPTKGVYIKNGK
+951 ENPTKGVYIKNGRK
-964 LFIKK
+964 VVIK